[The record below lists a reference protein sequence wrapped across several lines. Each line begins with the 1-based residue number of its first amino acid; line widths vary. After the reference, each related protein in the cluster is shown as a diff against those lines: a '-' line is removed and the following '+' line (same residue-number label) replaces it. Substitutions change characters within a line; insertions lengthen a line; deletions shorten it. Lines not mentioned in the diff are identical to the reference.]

1 MLDPQITQWAVLAMI
16 ALAVGGV
23 AFVFLAPL
31 FADDRRASKRIQEV
45 AHQKEVRSAKQK
57 ANESANRR
65 RVVQDTLKELEEKK
79 KNAKKRLTLRAMIE
93 QAGLSLSIQAF
104 VIISFFSG
112 VLTAI
117 GAFVVAGA
125 SPLVAVGAGLV
136 GGLGLPRWV
145 ILFMRRR
152 RMKKFLEDFPNAIDI
167 IVRGVKTG
175 LPLNDTIRI
184 IASESPEPVRSEFR
198 EIVEAQTLG
207 LPVADGLA
215 RMFDR
220 VPLPEVNFLT
230 IVIEIQSQ
238 AGGNLSEALGNLS
251 RVLRERKRLR
261 GKIQA
266 MSQEAKSSAA
276 IIGALPLVVMGGLY
290 VTTPEYLN
298 ELFYH
303 PTGHIL
309 LGISV
314 TWMTIGILVM
324 RKMINFDI

>member
-1 MLDPQITQWAVLAMI
+1 MI

-112 VLTAI
+112 VLTAV